1 MKMRCVHNSIRLR
14 LRKSEIDQLGQ
25 GATIA
30 EEVGFPGETP
40 SLSFALK
47 MADEATSI
55 QVVFSDHKIQVIL
68 PKPQATS
75 WINSDQVGIE
85 TFLPLQHSQQ
95 LHVLIEKD
103 FPCKDRENEDKTD
116 FFGDLATE
124 EAQVC

>member
-1 MKMRCVHNSIRLR
+1 MKMRCVQNSIRLR

-25 GATIA
+25 GTTIA

-47 MADEATSI
+47 MAEEVTAIQVAFSNHSI
-55 QVVFSDHKIQVIL
+55 QVTL

-75 WINSDQVGIE
+75 WINSNQVGIE
-85 TFLPLQHSQQ
+85 TFLPLKNAQR
-95 LHVLIEKD
+95 LHILIEKD
-103 FPCKDRENEDKTD
+103 FPCKDRENEDRSD

-124 EAQVC
+124 EGQTC